1 MGLRVRP
8 DERAGLYAAVF
19 VVGYLAFGIPVVIA
33 GQAADR
39 IGLTPAVT
47 AYALVL
53 LAVAVIGL
61 LTESRLD
68 HAAGI
73 REDQ

>member
-1 MGLRVRP
+1 
-8 DERAGLYAAVF
+8 
-19 VVGYLAFGIPVVIA
+19 VVIA

-39 IGLTPAVT
+39 IGLMPAVT

-53 LAVAVIGL
+53 LGVAVIGL
-61 LTESRLD
+61 LAESRLD
-68 HAAGI
+68 LAAGI

>member
-1 MGLRVRP
+1 M
-8 DERAGLYAAVF
+8 
-19 VVGYLAFGIPVVIA
+19 VIA

-39 IGLTPAVT
+39 IGLMPAVT

-61 LTESRLD
+61 IAESRLD
-68 HAAGI
+68 LAAGI